1 MRVCVVIPA
10 FNEAH
15 AIADVVSRVRDWV
28 PDVVVVDDGS
38 TDGTREEA
46 TEAGATVLRHDINR
60 GKGHAVRT
68 GLAHV
73 LAGPWTD
80 VLLMDGDGQHR
91 PSDVPRLL
99 DAAAREDAELVVG
112 ARVFRKDAM
121 PRARYYSNVIGSWAL
136 SRFVGAPVRD
146 SQSGFRVIRCEA
158 LRGLTLTSRGY
169 EIETE
174 MLIRLRQRGARIAS
188 VPVEAVYGLGPSKL
202 RPVRDTTRTCFL
214 AVRYRFLSGSQT

>member
-1 MRVCVVIPA
+1 MRVCAIVPA
-10 FNEAH
+10 FNESR
-15 AIADVVSRVRDWV
+15 AIADVVSRVREWV
-28 PDVVVVDDGS
+28 ADVVVVDDGS
-38 TDGTREEA
+38 TDGTGDAAAR
-46 TEAGATVLRHDINR
+46 AGATVLRHEMNR

-73 LAGPWTD
+73 LAGPWTH

-91 PSDVPRLL
+91 PADVPRLL
-99 DAAAREDAELVVG
+99 EAAARADVELVVG
-112 ARVFRKDAM
+112 APVFRKDAM

-136 SRFVGAPVRD
+136 SRFVGVPVGD
-146 SQSGFRVIRCEA
+146 SQSGFRVIRCDA
-158 LRGLTLTSRGY
+158 LRRLTLTSRGY

-214 AVRYRFLSGSQT
+214 AVRYRFLPGA